1 MAATSKYKK
10 SAKDLAFER
19 EKVKLQARN
28 LELRHELIATQEE
41 LETAKKELAAA
52 LKLNEELRGYIEET
66 TGCCPES
73 LKKDMQNRE
82 MIAGL
87 LRFSASAM
95 TYGGFTL

>member
-1 MAATSKYKK
+1 MATSKYKN

-19 EKVKLQARN
+19 EKIRLQARN
-28 LELRHELIATQEE
+28 LELRHELIATQKE
-41 LETAKKELAAA
+41 LETAKKELAVAR
-52 LKLNEELRGYIEET
+52 KLNEELRSYIEET

-87 LRFSASAM
+87 LRFSASSM